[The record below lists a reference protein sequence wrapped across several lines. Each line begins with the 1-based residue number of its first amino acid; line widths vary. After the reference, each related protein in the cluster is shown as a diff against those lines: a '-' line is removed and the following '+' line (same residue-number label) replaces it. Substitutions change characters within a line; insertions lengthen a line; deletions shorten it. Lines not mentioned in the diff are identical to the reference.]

1 MIKEINNI
9 KETHTLC
16 NEAKMIFA
24 GNSNLIAIGY
34 CFKKYLSKSIS
45 YNVNIFVVLTFKQSF
60 NSSLNISIEVFT
72 NADFENAGMK

>member
-24 GNSNLIAIGY
+24 GNSRYN
-34 CFKKYLSKSIS
+34 S
-45 YNVNIFVVLTFKQSF
+45 YWILLVRTFKQSF
-60 NSSLNISIEVFT
+60 NCSLNISIEVFN

>member
-34 CFKKYLSKSIS
+34 CFKKYLSIS